1 LRNDF
6 KQSDMNELT
15 IEDLL
20 PFFVA
25 ENGETKITPATKIA
39 RVMINGERYYFEK
52 DKGLATRL
60 LPSVTTFLSRWIPK
74 PYHLEKYIRESGE
87 EGIIHRDRRAAYGTC
102 MHVLIERLVK
112 AGYNMDKDAPR
123 AAAQE
128 FIGMDATETE
138 IKGLQKDLCAFA
150 VWAKAH
156 DLFVVALE
164 VPLYSENIGIS
175 GMCDLVGI
183 ITVKEGKET
192 HRVNCIIDFKSGRKG
207 FYETHAFQLHIYRDM
222 WNEMYGDVFAV
233 KRVFN
238 WGPKDWKKETPTC
251 HFEEQTSE
259 EIESLLSH
267 LYAMEKIR
275 PMQPKKDDFA
285 FFGIADGVPDFS
297 KTDIITLI
305 VAAQEKAAAPLA
317 GEIAED
323 AGLDAMFSGI
333 QPSFLAIDGKTDL
346 LAAILSPE
354 AAEASWEKERNVFY
368 RDCVESLLEGDFVA
382 AAASETHE
390 PVIAP
395 LATEKPAK
403 AAKKGG
409 FSMNQLLEAVHGL
422 GGFGYMERDN
432 DGSLKAIQVGLNDVL
447 NKKPLSSGRTIY
459 SFILAG
465 KAVSLDRKADIWS
478 VKFDKKEKT
487 DLSEEDAVDRILSNK
502 ELKAALQSFVFPL
515 PAPLPA
521 VEPANPDILP
531 GQLPLF

>member
-1 LRNDF
+1 
-6 KQSDMNELT
+6 MNELT

-39 RVMINGERYYFEK
+39 RVMINGERYYFQR

-87 EGIIHRDRRAAYGTC
+87 DGIAHRDRRAAYGTC

-112 AGYNMDKDAPR
+112 AKYNLEPGAPR
-123 AAAQE
+123 AAAYE
-128 FIGMDATETE
+128 FIGADATEAE
-138 IKGLQKDLCAFA
+138 ITDLQKDLCAFA

-164 VPLYSENIGIS
+164 VPLYSETIGIS

-183 ITVKEGKET
+183 ITIKEGKET
-192 HRVNCIIDFKSGRKG
+192 HRINVIIDFKSGRKG
-207 FYETHAFQLHIYRDM
+207 FYETHAFQLHIYRDL

-238 WGPKDWKKETPTC
+238 WGPKDWKKSVPTC

-259 EIESLLSH
+259 MIEKKLFHYYGLEA
-267 LYAMEKIR
+267 LD
-275 PMQPKKDDFA
+275 PMQPKKEAFSFSGIVDGEPVFA
-285 FFGIADGVPDFS
+285 

-323 AGLDAMFSGI
+323 AGFDAMFSGI

-382 AAASETHE
+382 AAASETPA

-395 LATEKPAK
+395 PVTEKPAK

-409 FSMNQLLEAVHGL
+409 FSMNQLIEAAHGL
-422 GGFGYMERDN
+422 GAFVTQERNESNEIETIKPSLETVRNRALSRSGAKNYAPVISQKVISIHCSPDGFWDISATR
-432 DGSLKAIQVGLNDVL
+432 Q
-447 NKKPLSSGRTIY
+447 NKSG
-459 SFILAG
+459 
-465 KAVSLDRKADIWS
+465 
-478 VKFDKKEKT
+478 
-487 DLSEEDAVDRILSNK
+487 LSEEQAVEYILANK
-502 ELKAALQSFVFPL
+502 HFTALKAALQAP

-521 VEPANPDILP
+521 TDTDVHPN
-531 GQLPLF
+531 QQSLF